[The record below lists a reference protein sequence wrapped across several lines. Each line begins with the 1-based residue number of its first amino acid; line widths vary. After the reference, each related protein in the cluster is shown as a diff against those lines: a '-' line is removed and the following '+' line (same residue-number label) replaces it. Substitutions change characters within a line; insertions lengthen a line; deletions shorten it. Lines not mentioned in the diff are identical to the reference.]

1 MSADPYR
8 SPYAAE
14 ADPVRAAQARVL
26 DEVAAG
32 LSMLNKQLE
41 DKKITPLDYRIAI
54 MTLQEL
60 HDSVVSPRRR

>member
-8 SPYAAE
+8 SPYVAE

-41 DKKITPLDYRIAI
+41 NKKITPLDYRVAI

-60 HDSVVSPRRR
+60 HDSIVSPRRR